1 MTTPSSVPG
10 ARTSFDIGP
19 LSWVMGEIREA
30 LSRSKTAVQDALAQD
45 SESQTT
51 SIRQAKAYLHQAHG
65 ALQIVDIDGV
75 PAITE
80 AIEDILTRMESG
92 AVALNAELC
101 STLSDSFQAVVEYLE
116 ELLAGASHQ
125 PVRLFPYYRSLMELR
140 GAEKIHPSDLFF
152 PNLSVQLQLAA
163 APTAATPNYAAL
175 RQHFEKA
182 LLSVLKSSDQTAE
195 GTSLTVMQK
204 ALAEIEG
211 AQTSQQAR
219 TFWWVM
225 HGLAEA
231 VLAGKIKNELYVKQ
245 LFARINLQIRR
256 LSEGSAGI
264 SERILRDALFFI
276 AGAID
281 QDLPPRVQ
289 QIRTAFRLHGM
300 VPPDYRQKHYAQINA
315 EALTLAKEE
324 LANAK
329 GRWNRIAGG
338 DVSAAQQFEQDMA
351 KLAEAGSHLN
361 SPSLSKLL
369 RELSGIARHA
379 AHANPGESLG
389 LEIAA
394 SLLFVEN
401 ALNYPSR
408 LSEDF
413 SEKADAMTARLL
425 SIVVGEVPSA
435 KADWL
440 DDMSRQAQQRQTM
453 AVLAA
458 EMQASLA
465 QVEKMLD
472 EYFSNPAKRTMLA
485 TIDSVLHQIEG
496 AMSIL
501 DQEDATNAIKH
512 VRSEIRRFEEADA
525 DTAPDQHSLQR
536 VAQNIGAL
544 SFFIE
549 TLQLSAET
557 GRKRFVFDEK
567 LGVFQANLLEEGHD
581 DNVPFVLD
589 EAELPAPTS
598 KGSESAAINSTLAF
612 PTVEEDLAQQ
622 QQRSA
627 ELARSLVAEPGN
639 ESLQD
644 QLKESLLRV
653 RSDAA
658 LVEDAEADHRAQAA
672 IEILE
677 SPDFSPTEDTLAE
690 IVSAT
695 AAQIP
700 ATAVRESVSTPAAV
714 PVSDEAID
722 AELLEI
728 FLGEAQ
734 EVLDCIRQTLPQ
746 LRNEPQSQDHMT
758 TLRRSF
764 HTLKGSG
771 RMVGLNAFGEAAWS
785 IEQVLNLRLSDGQGG
800 SPNLYGLIEKAADV
814 LEAWVNDL
822 INSGHSHRT
831 PDAVIAAAARV
842 KQGEDFFYDETA
854 AEDLSVTD
862 EGFDN
867 ENPEQISLPP
877 LDVQQ
882 DDVPLHAFDMQMN
895 SGEVPLLDEDLA
907 ALESSAEFVEMG
919 LPVSSEIEVPL
930 PEEGVDN
937 FAPTSLAALN
947 DIPQV
952 RPVEQQR
959 DANVKR
965 IGDVEISLP
974 LHNIYLAETDD
985 LVRLLT
991 RDFAEWRQEPERNV
1005 NILAVHAAHSL
1016 AGSSATVG
1024 LDSLYQV
1031 AHALEMVLQTMARKS
1046 VKPLMHEFDAL
1057 DKSVEC
1063 LTFMLEK
1070 FALDEMPQHEPL
1082 QVQQL
1087 QDLLQQVSARAG
1099 NDANEVQSGLPKFAD
1114 ASLEPEEIVAVPVSE
1129 PAWEAH
1135 DPVEELPKQETVL
1148 LQPSA
1153 YEQDIGRI
1161 EADQPSAVTAVHHTS
1176 HSAQVA
1182 LGENAVLI
1190 KDELDAD
1197 LLPVFLEEGRD
1208 ILPQMEQQLRTW
1220 QQNPSD
1226 TATVQML
1233 LRNLHTIKGSARMA
1247 GAMELGQHMHVLET
1261 RIEQITRLGT
1271 PTAEA
1276 IDELLSRL
1284 DLGLYMFDQLRDPD
1298 PSRQKPIINFGM
1310 AGLENVGKAAEEPK
1324 SDALVPA
1331 VQARIESTP
1340 IVAAGQGQGAVPAAP
1355 VPQVRVR
1362 ADILDRLVNQAGE
1375 VSISRS
1381 KVETEVDTLRQSLG
1395 ELTENVSRLRTQLR
1409 EIEIQAETQIASQ
1422 MAHAADREFDPLE
1435 FDRFTR
1441 LQELTRSMAES
1452 VNDVATVQQN
1462 LLRTVDGATEDLT
1475 AQARLTRELQQDLM
1489 RVRMVQFAS
1498 ISERLYRV
1506 TRQASKE
1513 LDKRVN
1519 LDIRGGSVEIDRG
1532 VLEKMAGPF
1541 EHLLRNAIVHGIE
1554 SREARIASGKA
1565 EIGELLIEIRQEGNE
1580 VVMQFSDDG
1589 QGLNLN
1595 RIREKARTVGLLADD
1610 KDVSVAELQDM
1621 IFHPGFSTAQEVT
1634 ELAGRGVGMD
1644 VVRAEAASL
1653 GGRISIES
1661 EQGKGARFTIRLPL
1675 TLAVTQVVLV
1685 STGGRSY
1692 ALPSVLVEQVQQLRA
1707 NPLAAAYNDGAIMWQ
1722 GNRVPLYYLSALLG
1736 DKTASPIA
1744 QQYSPV
1750 VILKSGSERTA
1761 IHVDQIAGN
1770 REVVVK
1776 NIGPQL
1782 ARMLGI
1788 AGATV
1793 LGSGEI
1799 VLILNPVQLA
1809 HRELQEEVRAPR
1821 LLPSDAP
1828 AEMGAVAEMASQVPS
1843 KSSAQPVQGL
1853 RTQHIVMVVDD
1864 SLTVRRVTQR
1874 FLSREGYQV
1883 VLAKDGVDALEQLQ
1897 SVTPDVMLVDIEMPR
1912 MDGFDLTRNVRN
1924 DERTRH
1930 IAIIMITSRTAAK
1943 HRNYAMELGVNEY
1956 LGKPYQ
1962 ESELLKHVAGFVNK
1976 TEPVA

>member
-1 MTTPSSVPG
+1 
-10 ARTSFDIGP
+10 
-19 LSWVMGEIREA
+19 MGEIREA
-30 LSRSKTAVQDALAQD
+30 LSRSKTAVQDAVTQD
-45 SESQTT
+45 SESQAT
-51 SIRQAKAYLHQAHG
+51 SLRQAKAYLHQAHG

-80 AIEDILTRMESG
+80 AVEDILTRLESG
-92 AVALNAELC
+92 VLSLNAEIC
-101 STLSDSFQAVVEYLE
+101 ATVSDSYQAVVEYLE
-116 ELLAGASHQ
+116 ELLAGAVHQ

-140 GAEKIHPSDLFF
+140 GVEKIHPSDLFF
-152 PNLSVQLQLAA
+152 PNLSIKLQSPDSA
-163 APTAATPNYAAL
+163 APVAPNYALL
-175 RQHFEKA
+175 RQRFEKA
-182 LLSVLKSSDQTAE
+182 LLSVLQSTDEIAE
-195 GTSLTVMQK
+195 SKHVIVMQK
-204 ALAEIEG
+204 ALAEIEQ
-211 AQTSQQAR
+211 AQTNQQAR

-225 HGLAEA
+225 HGLAETVA
-231 VLAGKIKNELYVKQ
+231 AGKIKNELYVKQ

-256 LSEGSAGI
+256 LSEGSTGI
-264 SERILRDALFFI
+264 AERLLREALFFI
-276 AGAID
+276 AGAVD
-281 QDLPPRVQ
+281 HDLPQRAQ
-289 QIRTAFRLHGM
+289 QIRAAFRLQGM
-300 VPPDYRQKHYAQINA
+300 VPVDYRQKHYAQINA

-329 GRWNRIAGG
+329 SRWNRIAGG
-338 DVSAAQQFEQDMA
+338 DTGAAQQFEQDMA

-361 SPSLSKLL
+361 APSLSKLL

-379 AHANPGESLG
+379 AHTNPGESLG

-425 SIVVGEVPSA
+425 SIVVGESPAA

-440 DDMSRQAQQRQTM
+440 DDMSRKAQQRQTM
-453 AVLAA
+453 TVLAV

-472 EYFSNPAKRTMLA
+472 EYFGNPSKRSMLR
-485 TIDSVLHQIEG
+485 TIDTVLHQIEG

-501 DQEDATNAIKH
+501 DQEDATSAIKH
-512 VRSEIRRFEEADA
+512 VRAEIRSFEEAEEGA
-525 DTAPDQHSLQR
+525 VPDQQALQR

-549 TLQLSAET
+549 TLQLPAET
-557 GRKRFVFDEK
+557 GRKRFVFDK
-567 LGVFQANLLEEGHD
+567 AQGVFHANLLDEGGGD
-581 DNVPFVLD
+581 TGPFVLD
-589 EAELPAPTS
+589 EAERPTPASVGFETAAS
-598 KGSESAAINSTLAF
+598 RHSSSEAVF
-612 PTVEEDLAQQ
+612 PTVEQELVQQ

-627 ELARSLVAEPGN
+627 ELARSLVAEPNN

-653 RSDAA
+653 RSDAT
-658 LVEDAEADHRAQAA
+658 LVDDADADHRAQTA

-677 SPDFSPTEDTLAE
+677 SSGFALTEETLAE

-695 AAQIP
+695 APQ
-700 ATAVRESVSTPAAV
+700 VQLSSGHQSMSNPAAV
-714 PVSDEAID
+714 PASDEAID

-734 EVLDCIRQTLPQ
+734 EVLACIRETLPQ
-746 LRNEPQSQDHMT
+746 LRNEPKSQDHMT

-771 RMVGLNAFGEAAWS
+771 RMVGLNAFGEAAWGV
-785 IEQVLNLRLSDGQGG
+785 EQVLNLRLSDGQGG
-800 SPNLYGLIEKAADV
+800 APNLYALIEKAANV
-814 LEAWVNDL
+814 LEEWVNDL
-822 INSGHSHRT
+822 LSLGQSHRS
-831 PDAVIAAAARV
+831 PEPLVAAADRV
-842 KQGEDFFYDETA
+842 KQGEDFYY
-854 AEDLSVTD
+854 AEPPVPVAEPSASAQS
-862 EGFDN
+862 FDN
-867 ENPEQISLPP
+867 MLSEEIIISALDPLPDDP
-877 LDVQQ
+877 LESASFDN
-882 DDVPLHAFDMQMN
+882 VPF
-895 SGEVPLLDEDLA
+895 LDEDFLVFD
-907 ALESSAEFVEMG
+907 SIVEPADLDLDG
-919 LPVSSEIEVPL
+919 VS
-930 PEEGVDN
+930 D
-937 FAPTSLAALN
+937 FAPAMDAWPNDASSITLAEVIEFPDTQLLP
-947 DIPQV
+947 PQHD
-952 RPVEQQR
+952 E
-959 DANVKR
+959 NIKR
-965 IGDVEISLP
+965 IGDFEISLP

-991 RDFAEWRQEPERNV
+991 KDFNAWRQDPERDV

-1031 AHALEMVLQTMARKS
+1031 AHALEMVLQTLARKP
-1046 VKPLMHEFDAL
+1046 VKLLTQEFGIL
-1057 DKSVEC
+1057 DESVEC
-1063 LTFMLEK
+1063 LTSMLQQ
-1070 FALDEMPQHEPL
+1070 FALDEMPPQQPL
-1082 QVQQL
+1082 QVQRL
-1087 QDLLQQVSARAG
+1087 QTVLQQLVARAADG
-1099 NDANEVQSGLPKFAD
+1099 AKHVQPTVAEFDGFQM
-1114 ASLEPEEIVAVPVSE
+1114 EPDEILAVPVAE
-1129 PAWEAH
+1129 FA
-1135 DPVEELPKQETVL
+1135 QETFNLVDDL
-1148 LQPSA
+1148 SMPPNEFARRAMDVPRSA
-1153 YEQDIGRI
+1153 EREAEKPVAASILGMPQHSMSHAEQG
-1161 EADQPSAVTAVHHTS
+1161 T
-1176 HSAQVA
+1176 
-1182 LGENAVLI
+1182 LGENAIVI
-1190 KDELDAD
+1190 QDELDAD

-1208 ILPQMEQQLRTW
+1208 ILPQMEQLLRTW
-1220 QQNPSD
+1220 QQNPAD
-1226 TATVQML
+1226 TATSQML
-1233 LRNLHTIKGSARMA
+1233 LRHLHTIKGSARMA

-1261 RIEQITRLGT
+1261 RIEQITRLGV
-1271 PTAEA
+1271 PTGEA

-1284 DLGLYMFDQLRDPD
+1284 DLGLYMFEQLRDPD
-1298 PSRQKPIINFGM
+1298 PKRPKPIVNFGM
-1310 AGLENVGKAAEEPK
+1310 AGLENVGKAAQEPK
-1324 SDALVPA
+1324 ENSVVPVVRA
-1331 VQARIESTP
+1331 QMHSAP
-1340 IVAAGQGQGAVPAAP
+1340 VAAPIQNAVPAAP
-1355 VPQVRVR
+1355 VSQVRVR
-1362 ADILDRLVNQAGE
+1362 ADVLDRLVNQAGE

-1381 KVETEVDTLRQSLG
+1381 KVETEVDTLRHSLT

-1441 LQELTRSMAES
+1441 LQELTRGMAES

-1462 LLRTVDGATEDLT
+1462 LMRTVDGATTDLT
-1475 AQARLTRELQQDLM
+1475 AQARLTRELQQELM

-1513 LDKRVN
+1513 LDKRVH

-1554 SREARIASGKA
+1554 SREARIAAGKN
-1565 EIGELLIEIRQEGNE
+1565 EIGELLVEIRQEGNE

-1595 RIREKARTVGLLADD
+1595 RIREKAKATGLLTDD
-1610 KDVSVAELQDM
+1610 SDMSAAELQDM

-1653 GGRISIES
+1653 GGRIFIES
-1661 EQGKGARFTIRLPL
+1661 DEGKGARFTIRLPL

-1685 STGGRSY
+1685 STGGRTY
-1692 ALPSVLVEQVQQLRA
+1692 ALPSVLVEQVQQLRS
-1707 NPLAAAYNDGAIMWQ
+1707 NPLAAAYNEGAVMWQ
-1722 GNRVPLYYLSALLG
+1722 GNRVPLFYLSALLG
-1736 DKTASPIA
+1736 DTTASPIT
-1744 QQYSPV
+1744 QQYSPI
-1750 VILKSGSERTA
+1750 VILKSGNERAA
-1761 IHVDQIAGN
+1761 IHVDEIAGN

-1793 LGSGEI
+1793 LGSGEV
-1799 VLILNPVQLA
+1799 VLILNPVQLS
-1809 HRELQEEVRAPR
+1809 HRELTQEVRAPR

-1828 AEMGAVAEMASQVPS
+1828 ADMGAVAEMAAQSPTMS
-1843 KSSAQPVQGL
+1843 GSQPVQGL

-1874 FLSREGYQV
+1874 FLAREGYQV

-1897 SVTPDVMLVDIEMPR
+1897 SITPDVMLVDIEMPR
-1912 MDGFDLTRNVRN
+1912 MDGFDLTRNVRS

-1930 IAIIMITSRTAAK
+1930 IPIIMITSRTATK

-1956 LGKPYQ
+1956 LGKPYH
-1962 ESELLKHVAGFVNK
+1962 ENELLKHVAGFVK
-1976 TEPVA
+1976 KAEPVA